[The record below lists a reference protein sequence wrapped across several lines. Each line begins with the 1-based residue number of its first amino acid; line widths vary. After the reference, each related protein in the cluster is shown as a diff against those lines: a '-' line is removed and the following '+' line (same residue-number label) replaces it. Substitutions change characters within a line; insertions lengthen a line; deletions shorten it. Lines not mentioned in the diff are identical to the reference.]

1 MSEEKALVI
10 GAGPVGSLLSLY
22 LARRGVQVCLTER
35 RPDYRSTGLHGGRS
49 INFALTER
57 GRHALR
63 QIGLEEEV
71 LKAGVPMHGRIMH
84 NLQGQTTFQPYG
96 KEGQSIYSVSR
107 NALNLKLV
115 NLAGT
120 YPGLD
125 LRFNARC
132 TGVDFA
138 SNSASFLDSQSNEPF
153 TLTADLIYGADG
165 AFSKVRRTM
174 QKTDRFNFSQ
184 HYIEHGYKEFTLPA
198 GAENSFQMEPNG
210 LHIWP
215 RGNFM
220 MIALPNPDGSFTCT
234 LFFPFEGPV
243 SFASIKTEA
252 EAKQFL
258 ESSFPDLYELI
269 PELESAFFKS
279 PLSSLVT
286 IHCNPWSRANT
297 MLIGDSAHA
306 IVPFFGQGMNAGFE
320 DIYLLDQFAEANGGS
335 FSGIYKRFQKERR
348 PDADA
353 ISELAMN
360 NFIEMRD
367 LVADPRFLLRKKI
380 EARLHELFPEKWIPL
395 YTQVTFSRVPY
406 RQALESGKKQD
417 VAMEK
422 MMALPDIETRWT
434 EPGFLEKAF
443 ELIGL

>member
-1 MSEEKALVI
+1 
-10 GAGPVGSLLSLY
+10 
-22 LARRGVQVCLTER
+22 
-35 RPDYRSTGLHGGRS
+35 
-49 INFALTER
+49 
-57 GRHALR
+57 
-63 QIGLEEEV
+63 
-71 LKAGVPMHGRIMH
+71 
-84 NLQGQTTFQPYG
+84 
-96 KEGQSIYSVSR
+96 
-107 NALNLKLV
+107 
-115 NLAGT
+115 
-120 YPGLD
+120 
-125 LRFNARC
+125 
-132 TGVDFA
+132 
-138 SNSASFLDSQSNEPF
+138 
-153 TLTADLIYGADG
+153 
-165 AFSKVRRTM
+165 M